1 MQNSLSCMVFQL
13 EPTFFLQCLLFKGAQ
28 PFDILAWVSNWVTN
42 RKLKGKKLQSFE
54 EAYNFGYLWLLS
66 ATCSCMQPMDCWLD
80 NSRPVS
86 SLSPYEII
94 HCWVLYA
101 CLTLWQPKKIDHF
114 GSQLQSMV
122 MVTWLPLG
130 LWHGR
135 ASWPERKGE
144 EAAWL
149 TVARKQRKRQDRK
162 WSRFQ
167 HPIQYYVLSDPT
179 SSQ

>member
-1 MQNSLSCMVFQL
+1 MHGLSVRAHILPSVPPIQGCT
-13 EPTFFLQCLLFKGAQ
+13 TF
-28 PFDILAWVSNWVTN
+28 WHSSMSY
-42 RKLKGKKLQSFE
+42 RKLKEKKLQSFE
-54 EAYNFGYLWLLS
+54 EACNLGYFWLLS
-66 ATCSCMQPMDCWLD
+66 ATCSCIQPMDFWLD

-114 GSQLQSMV
+114 GSQFQSMV

-135 ASWPERKGE
+135 ASWRERKGE
-144 EAAWL
+144 KAAWL
-149 TVARKQRKRQDRK
+149 TVARKLRKRQDRK

-167 HPIQYYVLSDPT
+167 HPVQYYVLSDPT
-179 SSQ
+179 SSH